1 MINLSV
7 YFGFVKDRIFGGSLT
22 RGQVEG
28 QERIIDYWQSEYP
41 QVSRDQMAYVLA
53 TIFHETARK
62 MVPVKEAGGE
72 AYLRSKR
79 YHPYIGVGL
88 VQVTWKQNWQRWGIK
103 TMADGLSW
111 PIALRSTF
119 EGMKIGAFTGR
130 KLSDYIGNGRR
141 DYVGARRIINGTD
154 RAQLVAGYAEKFR
167 EALIKSQSDAP
178 VLAAVSLEPSSDF
191 KDLLLAALRDDAE
204 VREAV
209 LSILSPHDEPGND
222 EPLDDA
228 PFDPQEAELAFSDE
242 PDETYG

>member
-1 MINLSV
+1 M
-7 YFGFVKDRIFGGSLT
+7 
-22 RGQVEG
+22 Q
-28 QERIIDYWQSEYP
+28 
-41 QVSRDQMAYVLA
+41 
-53 TIFHETARK
+53 
-62 MVPVKEAGGE
+62 PVREAGGE

-119 EGMKIGAFTGR
+119 EGMREGAFTGR

-154 RAQLVAGYAEKFR
+154 RAQLIAGIADNFR

-178 VLAAVSLEPSSDF
+178 VLAAVSLEPSQDWDAPELTSW
-191 KDLLLAALRDDAE
+191 LLSVLRSDAE

-209 LSILSPHDEPGND
+209 LSILQPHDEPMND

-228 PFDPQEAELAFSDE
+228 PFDPQETELAFSDE